1 MIFKEF
7 YEIEQVCVIKGS
19 VFKTMKYLGFLP
31 KEVPTGVS
39 RLGYYTRAGVEKVMG
54 NVEKVFGVD
63 QEHFETS
70 K

>member
-1 MIFKEF
+1 
-7 YEIEQVCVIKGS
+7 
-19 VFKTMKYLGFLP
+19 MKYLGFLP

-39 RLGYYTRAGVEKVMG
+39 KLGYYSRAGVEKVMG
-54 NVEKVFGVD
+54 KVEKVLGID

>member
-1 MIFKEF
+1 
-7 YEIEQVCVIKGS
+7 
-19 VFKTMKYLGFLP
+19 MKYLGFLP

-39 RLGYYTRAGVEKVMG
+39 KLGYYSRAGVEKVMG
-54 NVEKVFGVD
+54 SLERVMGTD